1 MPEAVAVLPAAAGSP
16 PQGWMLQLGAFA
28 QQRNAARLAEE
39 LRKEGATV
47 TVSANLGDGYC
58 HVLVGPYAE
67 RAGASAVI
75 EEIRQATGYTG
86 VIVAADRPGTLTEC
100 QP

>member
-1 MPEAVAVLPAAAGSP
+1 
-16 PQGWMLQLGAFA
+16 
-28 QQRNAARLAEE
+28 

-47 TVSANLGDGYC
+47 TVSASLGDGYC
-58 HVLVGPYAE
+58 HVLVGPFAE

>member
-1 MPEAVAVLPAAAGSP
+1 MPEAVAVLPAADGSP
-16 PQGWMLQLGAFA
+16 SQGWMLQLGAFA
-28 QQRNAARLAEE
+28 QQRNAARLAEV

-67 RAGASAVI
+67 RAEALALI
-75 EEIRQATGYTG
+75 EEIRQSTGYAG

-100 QP
+100 LP